1 MRIQRLLKPS
11 ELGVIEDRLE
21 YGSEIGKREFLE
33 WLQTTLRT
41 DPGRLLVLV
50 AFVKDEPVGFVIG
63 YHREG
68 YGIDLLQGWI
78 KRDVG
83 DMLESRLLFRLCMW
97 ADGLGE
103 RQITF
108 EVHNEIEDYLRS
120 QWSFEPLYVT
130 YGYWIPENFE
140 LRGMKNG
147 KEEEKKNDSVEGRS
161 PAEESPGRDIVSP
174 GIS

>member
-1 MRIQRLLKPS
+1 MRIQRLLRPS
-11 ELGVIEDRLE
+11 ELEVIEDRLE
-21 YGSEIGKREFLE
+21 YGSEIGRREFLE
-33 WLQTTLRT
+33 WLQTTLRD

-50 AFVKDEPVGFVIG
+50 AFVRDEPVGFVIG
-63 YHREG
+63 YHREDH
-68 YGIDLLQGWI
+68 GIDLLQGWI

-83 DMLESRLLFRLCMW
+83 DSLENRLLFRLCMW
-97 ADGLGE
+97 ADDLGE

-130 YGYWIPENFE
+130 YGYWIPKDFE
-140 LRGMKNG
+140 LRGIGNG
-147 KEEEKKNDSVEGRS
+147 EEKEKRGHSREEE
-161 PAEESPGRDIVSP
+161 ESSGRDIVSP